1 MPPSAAVCAPA
12 PVASLP
18 ACTTTAPVC
27 HRAVSRRLPRSERDA
42 DAGSFDDCKERR
54 FFVRDSNREPE
65 ATVGVSAKQAH
76 WVSLVCKLASFFD
89 GTFSARAATRR
100 RATFLTLDCLI
111 LFWRHSSSRS
121 MILGY
126 HG

>member
-1 MPPSAAVCAPA
+1 MQGHSMIAKS
-12 PVASLP
+12 VAIFGK
-18 ACTTTAPVC
+18 A
-27 HRAVSRRLPRSERDA
+27 RRPKTSTLV
-42 DAGSFDDCKERR
+42 F
-54 FFVRDSNREPE
+54 
-65 ATVGVSAKQAH
+65 
-76 WVSLVCKLASFFD
+76 LVCKLASFFD

-111 LFWRHSSSRS
+111 LFWRHSSTRS